1 MFVFT
6 KMLYMYNQTTYT
18 RQELQP
24 LLLTLSTEDKLWA
37 IQTLVESINAT
48 SNRGARKEKKQSLA
62 RFSGMLQNA
71 YPENMNYEEIRAEAL
86 KEKYGE

>member
-1 MFVFT
+1 
-6 KMLYMYNQTTYT
+6 MYNQTTYT

-48 SNRGARKEKKQSLA
+48 SNRGDRKKKQSLA
-62 RFSGMLQNA
+62 RYSGMLQNA
-71 YPENMNYEEIRAEAL
+71 YPENMSYEEIRAEAL

>member
-1 MFVFT
+1 
-6 KMLYMYNQTTYT
+6 MLYMYNQTTYT

-48 SNRGARKEKKQSLA
+48 NNRGARKEKQSLA